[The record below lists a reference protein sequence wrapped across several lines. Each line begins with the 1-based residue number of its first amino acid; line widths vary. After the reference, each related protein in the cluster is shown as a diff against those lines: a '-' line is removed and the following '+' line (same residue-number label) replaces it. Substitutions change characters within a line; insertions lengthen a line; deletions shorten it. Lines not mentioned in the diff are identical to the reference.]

1 MQHRLCVCGLS
12 AYADADAS
20 ASSLPPAESRR
31 ESMKSFILRSE
42 TWVELWCGSVVLA
55 GVMRMTYSSPPPL
68 PPGIR
73 LAFQI
78 DAAVPQSLSWKSSL
92 WATGLLFSLS
102 LFAVVVC
109 FFDVCHSNTHTHT
122 HKFHYNP
129 DDDGDDH
136 HHLFNN
142 NNNNSGLCGTHF
154 KFKLTLRH
162 PFIELVFTCAQF
174 EKKIVRF

>member
-122 HKFHYNP
+122 NSIIIPMMMAMIIIIYSTTTTTTADFVAHISNSNLRYVILSLN
-129 DDDGDDH
+129 
-136 HHLFNN
+136 LF
-142 NNNNSGLCGTHF
+142 
-154 KFKLTLRH
+154 LRVH
-162 PFIELVFTCAQF
+162 NL
-174 EKKIVRF
+174 KRK